1 MRLAKLV
8 ALLIVWPLLFLAAA
22 LVRLWVSLWPP
33 PDRWRIL
40 SLLTLKSLALLRM
53 IVTVRITLQGDLD
66 LLDIRG
72 AVIASNHLGY
82 LDGFVLGSLFPVIF
96 VSKKEVRSWPL
107 IGSWTALC
115 GTVYIDRERKDK
127 IPLLVEEM
135 VERLRQQANVLIFP
149 EGTSTN
155 GDRLLPF
162 QSAPFAAP
170 LRARATV
177 VPVTLTYRRING
189 EPVSSANRD
198 KIYWYGDMEF
208 VSHFW
213 NLLALRSIEVAVKFH
228 PPIETA
234 RYKNNSASRKQL
246 SQACYNAI
254 AGGLQQDRKAVRAPL
269 SLS

>member
-1 MRLAKLV
+1 MRLVKLV
-8 ALLIVWPLLFLAAA
+8 TLLVVLPLCFLAAA
-22 LVRLWVSLWPP
+22 LIRLWVFLWRPRE
-33 PDRWRIL
+33 RWRII
-40 SLLTLKSLALLRM
+40 SRMTQRFVALLRM
-53 IVTVRITLQGDLD
+53 ILNVGITLQGDLD

-72 AVIASNHLGY
+72 TVIASNHLGY

-107 IGSWTALC
+107 MGQWTALC

-127 IPLLVEEM
+127 LPLLVEEI
-135 VERLRQQANVLIFP
+135 VEKLRQRANILIFP

-155 GDRLLPF
+155 GDHMLPF

-170 LRARATV
+170 LRARAAV

-213 NLLALRSIEVAVKFH
+213 DLLAFRSIGVAVKFH
-228 PPIETA
+228 PAIETA
-234 RYKNNSASRKQL
+234 RYKNNSESRKQL

-254 AGGLQQDRKAVRAPL
+254 ASGLQEDRKAVRAPL
-269 SLS
+269 TLS